1 VNTVTPRVRRS
12 FSVNAKRSEKY
23 AKIVSLR
30 SEKNL
35 VFRMFRFEAK
45 NWNSEAKRN
54 RTKRKKQSE
63 TKRNQKMVKSNS
75 KKLKI

>member
-1 VNTVTPRVRRS
+1 VRRS

-54 RTKRKKQSE
+54 RTKR
-63 TKRNQKMVKSNS
+63 TQKMVKSNS